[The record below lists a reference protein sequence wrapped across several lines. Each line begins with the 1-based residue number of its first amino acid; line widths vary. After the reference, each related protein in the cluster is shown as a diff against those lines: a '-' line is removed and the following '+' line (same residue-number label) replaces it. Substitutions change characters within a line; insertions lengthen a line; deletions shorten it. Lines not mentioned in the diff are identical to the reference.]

1 MTKKHPFRSLCFLVG
16 ILICSVALS
25 QAQEAGLSLGERMQL
40 QSALKTVRNDPRM
53 VAARK
58 NLEEAQGSEAKS
70 ASMQSLVRLRHD
82 LLLKEDPALT
92 TPKYQAV
99 MAKIDAAPVQ

>member
-1 MTKKHPFRSLCFLVG
+1 MIKKHPFQCLCFLMG
-16 ILICSVALS
+16 LLICSVAPSL
-25 QAQEAGLSLGERMQL
+25 AQEADLSLGERMQL
-40 QSALKTVRNDPRM
+40 QSVLKTVRNDPRM
-53 VAARK
+53 VEARK
-58 NLEEAQGSEAKS
+58 NLKETKGSEAQS

-82 LLLKEDPALT
+82 LLLKEDPSLA